1 MVSQVNEYTH
11 PLTLKDAESIWRTF
25 VRPEMYYLALWRLMT
40 ATVDICMY
48 SDSVYYASPLCTVAQ
63 CMMLR
68 RASPL
73 SAAACKNYPAAT
85 SCPGSCFFP
94 ELLNRTQ
101 CRRPTD
107 RARYQCCSP
116 PPHCV
121 PHRSMLL
128 TTTQINS
135 ATQISTHTS
144 LQCPLCC
151 KARCC
156 AVQRAGNV
164 QRSSAFVVE

>member
-1 MVSQVNEYTH
+1 
-11 PLTLKDAESIWRTF
+11 
-25 VRPEMYYLALWRLMT
+25 MYYLALWRLMT

-85 SCPGSCFFP
+85 SCSSSCFFP

-128 TTTQINS
+128 TTTQINV
-135 ATQISTHTS
+135 AHHTDLHS
-144 LQCPLCC
+144 YFCSVHCAARQDAVLCRELAMC
-151 KARCC
+151 SE
-156 AVQRAGNV
+156 AVLLW
-164 QRSSAFVVE
+164 

>member
-1 MVSQVNEYTH
+1 
-11 PLTLKDAESIWRTF
+11 
-25 VRPEMYYLALWRLMT
+25 MT

-121 PHRSMLL
+121 LLRSMLL
-128 TTTQINS
+128 TTTQI
-135 ATQISTHTS
+135 STHTS
-144 LQCPLCC
+144 AVSTVLQGKMLCC
-151 KARCC
+151 AESWQC
-156 AVQRAGNV
+156 AAKQCFCGRVGAGANIEACAGGTQRGPSPGPH
-164 QRSSAFVVE
+164 RTRGGSSIFSLF

>member
-1 MVSQVNEYTH
+1 
-11 PLTLKDAESIWRTF
+11 
-25 VRPEMYYLALWRLMT
+25 MYYLALWRLMT

-85 SCPGSCFFP
+85 SCSSSCFFP

-121 PHRSMLL
+121 PHRSMLPHRSPL
-128 TTTQINS
+128 IL
-135 ATQISTHTS
+135 

>member
-1 MVSQVNEYTH
+1 
-11 PLTLKDAESIWRTF
+11 
-25 VRPEMYYLALWRLMT
+25 MYYLALWRLMT

-121 PHRSMLL
+121 PHRSMLPHRSPL
-128 TTTQINS
+128 IL
-135 ATQISTHTS
+135 

>member
-1 MVSQVNEYTH
+1 
-11 PLTLKDAESIWRTF
+11 
-25 VRPEMYYLALWRLMT
+25 MYYLALWRLMT

-48 SDSVYYASPLCTVAQ
+48 SDSVYYASPLSTVAQ
-63 CMMLR
+63 CMMHR

-107 RARYQCCSP
+107 RARYQCCP
-116 PPHCV
+116 
-121 PHRSMLL
+121 PHRSTLH
-128 TTTQINS
+128 T
-135 ATQISTHTS
+135 THTS
-144 LQCPLCC
+144 LHCG
-151 KARCC
+151 ARQD
-156 AVQRAGNV
+156 AVQCTAENWQCAAKQCFCGRVGAGANIEACAGGT
-164 QRSSAFVVE
+164 QRGPSPGPHRTRGGSSIFSLF